1 MNDLKWG
8 VWVVTHHHLQ
18 QSQSK
23 NPQGRANRRW
33 MRRDALRGRFFQDK
47 VSETKMD
54 AGFTPSNN
62 LYPSLFH
69 SWPLRSGRIEKTVR
83 ALQRVE
89 RRRQF
94 VLPRRSDYQSTV
106 DLYEA
111 SLPVLK
117 AIHRLGENSKSI
129 APVPSLSIR
138 GMLKNLKTHLFF

>member
-1 MNDLKWG
+1 MI
-8 VWVVTHHHLQ
+8 TRHHLQ
-18 QSQSK
+18 QNQSK
-23 NPQGRANRRW
+23 GPQEGVANRRW
-33 MRRDALRGRFFQDK
+33 MRREALRGRFFQDK
-47 VSETKMD
+47 LVETKMD
-54 AGFTPSNN
+54 VGFTPSNN
-62 LYPSLFH
+62 MYPSLFH
-69 SWPLRSGRIEKTVR
+69 SWPLRSGRIEKTMR

-94 VLPRRSDYQSTV
+94 VLPHRSDYQSTV

-117 AIHRLGENSKSI
+117 AMHHLGDDPKSI